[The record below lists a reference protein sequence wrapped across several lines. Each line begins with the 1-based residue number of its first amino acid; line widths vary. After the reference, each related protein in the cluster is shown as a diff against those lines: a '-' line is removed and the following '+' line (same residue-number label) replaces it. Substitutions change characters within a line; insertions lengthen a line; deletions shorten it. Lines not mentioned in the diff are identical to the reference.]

1 LGCSS
6 NSKSEAENNNGN
18 MDYDDPFAYHTDQN
32 QIQSQVLRP
41 LSGNVEPLSTATS
54 MLDFIAS
61 LGEGWRQAEGLED
74 GFAQN
79 YPFVFPTE
87 EHGFRGVIYADGS
100 WKLGTFSCAHSR
112 QYKRFSC
119 DKNSCMLLTELNSS
133 KYTSL
138 TRSDFEQYRNKTW
151 GIITSKPRY
160 IPTLLETCVGCLKHS
175 AAPVF
180 ITACTANAKIIL
192 SVSKKD
198 LWSKDMHVALN
209 ASLPMSM
216 KR

>member
-61 LGEGWRQAEGLED
+61 LGEGWRQAEGLEPKTT
-74 GFAQN
+74 A
-79 YPFVFPTE
+79 
-87 EHGFRGVIYADGS
+87 
-100 WKLGTFSCAHSR
+100 SC
-112 QYKRFSC
+112 
-119 DKNSCMLLTELNSS
+119 
-133 KYTSL
+133 
-138 TRSDFEQYRNKTW
+138 
-151 GIITSKPRY
+151 IITSKPRY

-175 AAPVF
+175 ASVHYCLYCKRQNHIICVEKRFMVKGHACCPECIFANEHEKVIIY
-180 ITACTANAKIIL
+180 ITL
-192 SVSKKD
+192 V
-198 LWSKDMHVALN
+198 
-209 ASLPMSM
+209 
-216 KR
+216 